1 MWNLKSIRSFDSFK
15 NQRLTPHKALLSL
28 TGSIHGPSSTS
39 YLILRDMKRHSV
51 SLSYGNF
58 KNFTTLFPGF
68 SASRPTEL
76 RRAGRREPRERGWNF
91 YCSLYSS
98 TVREFLALQ
107 LQRKQIHTVISGVK
121 LNYRCNFK
129 FVLFCWTKTTVR
141 DETQH
146 SAWGSLNFIRLLRVV
161 ITPSVTSES
170 TCRYDAVQWR
180 QFPLIEKKLFGP

>member
-39 YLILRDMKRHSV
+39 YFIIRDMKRHSV
-51 SLSYGNF
+51 SRSYGNF
-58 KNFTTLFPGF
+58 KTFTTLFTGF

-98 TVREFLALQ
+98 TVRAFLALQ
-107 LQRKQIHTVISGVK
+107 LQRKQIHTVISGSNIK
-121 LNYRCNFK
+121 LSLQFQVCVVLLNKNYC
-129 FVLFCWTKTTVR
+129 
-141 DETQH
+141 
-146 SAWGSLNFIRLLRVV
+146 AWREATLGV
-161 ITPSVTSES
+161 
-170 TCRYDAVQWR
+170 
-180 QFPLIEKKLFGP
+180 G